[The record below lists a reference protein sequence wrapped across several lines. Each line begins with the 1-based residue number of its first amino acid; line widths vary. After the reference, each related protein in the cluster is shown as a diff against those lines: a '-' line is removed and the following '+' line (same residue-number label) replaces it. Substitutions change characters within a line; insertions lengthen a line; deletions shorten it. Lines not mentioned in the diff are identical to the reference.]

1 MAIAVLMP
9 KQGQSVESCLIIKWN
24 KKVGEKIKTE
34 EPICE
39 VETDKA
45 VFEVEAPEAGTM
57 LKIFYKE
64 GDDVPVLNTIAII
77 GQPGEKIDHLIP
89 QKTVSVSKDE
99 YVENQKAITPDESVK
114 KIRPSSGAGP
124 VPISPVARRFAE
136 KKGIDFS
143 QLTGSGPGGR
153 IIKRDVEKV
162 ISEQEQLG
170 TVADTAKT
178 ISGVI
183 PLTKERGISFPEP
196 IKEVPVKGVRQLI
209 TERMLKSLQ
218 STAQLTLNTSA
229 DASSLLSYRKWLKS
243 SPTKLGLDRITIND
257 LVIYAV
263 VKTLPRYT
271 ALNAHFLKDKILEF
285 EHVHLGFAVDSP
297 RGLMVPII
305 HNAHLLSL
313 KEISK
318 EARRLNTACQEDTIL
333 PDELNGGTFTITN
346 LGTMGIES
354 FTPILSI
361 PQVAIL
367 GICSISLKPIMK
379 DNEIKF
385 IPHIGL
391 SLTFDHRAVDG
402 APAAKFLQELNTVIA
417 NFDLKQV
424 KLQ

>member
-24 KKVGEKIKTE
+24 KKVGDKVKAE

-64 GDDVPVLNTIAII
+64 GDDIPVLNTIAII

-89 QKTVSVSKDE
+89 KKTVSVSKGE
-99 YVENQKAITPDESVK
+99 YVEKQKAITPDESLK
-114 KIRPSSGAGP
+114 KTKPSLGTGLI
-124 VPISPVARRFAE
+124 PISPVARRFAE

-143 QLTGSGPGGR
+143 KLVGSGPGGR
-153 IIKRDVEKV
+153 IIKKDIE
-162 ISEQEQLG
+162 
-170 TVADTAKT
+170 KT
-178 ISGVI
+178 ISEGE
-183 PLTKERGISFPEP
+183 PLVSSTVSENFLG
-196 IKEVPVKGVRQLI
+196 PVKEITVEGVRKI
-209 TERMLKSLQ
+209 ISERMLRSLQ
-218 STAQLTLNTSA
+218 STAQLTLNTSV
-229 DASSLLSYRKWLKS
+229 DASNLLACRESLKASLQMKGLSK
-243 SPTKLGLDRITIND
+243 INMND
-257 LVIYAV
+257 FLLYIVANI
-263 VKTLPRYT
+263 LPKFKNM
-271 ALNAHFLKDKILEF
+271 NAHFLKDKILEF

-318 EARRLNTACQEDTIL
+318 EARRLSTACQEETIL
-333 PDELNGGTFTITN
+333 PDELNGGTFTVTN

-354 FTPILSI
+354 FTPILNI

-367 GICSISLKPIMK
+367 GVCSVSLKPIMK
-379 DNEIKF
+379 EDKIQF

-402 APAAKFLQELNTVIA
+402 APAAKFLQELNMVIA
-417 NFDLKQV
+417 NFDLTDI
-424 KLQ
+424 KL

>member
-1 MAIAVLMP
+1 MAILVLMP

-24 KKVGEKIKTE
+24 KKEGDKVKTE

-45 VFEVEAPEAGTM
+45 VFEVEAPETGTI

-89 QKTVSVSKDE
+89 KKTVSVSKGE
-99 YVENQKAITPDESVK
+99 YVENQKAITTDESLK
-114 KIRPSSGAGP
+114 KTKPSSG
-124 VPISPVARRFAE
+124 VSPILVSPVARRFAE

-143 QLTGSGPGGR
+143 KLIGSGPGGR
-153 IIKRDVEKV
+153 IIKKDIEKALSEGEPLIPSTVSEFFFGPVKKIPVEGVRKI
-162 ISEQEQLG
+162 ISE
-170 TVADTAKT
+170 
-178 ISGVI
+178 
-183 PLTKERGISFPEP
+183 
-196 IKEVPVKGVRQLI
+196 
-209 TERMLKSLQ
+209 RMATSLQ
-218 STAQLTLNTSA
+218 STAQLTINTSV
-229 DASSLLSYRKWLKS
+229 DVSNLLACRKSLKS
-243 SPTKLGLDRITIND
+243 DPQMKRLRKININD
-257 LVIYAV
+257 FLLYIVANIFP
-263 VKTLPRYT
+263 KFKNM
-271 ALNAHFLKDKILEF
+271 NAHFRKDKILEF

-313 KEISK
+313 EEISQ
-318 EARRLNTACQEDTIL
+318 EARRLSTACQEDTIL
-333 PDELNGGTFTITN
+333 PDELNGGTFTVTN

-354 FTPILSI
+354 FTPILNI

-367 GICSISLKPIMK
+367 GVCSISLKPIMK

-385 IPHIGL
+385 IPHMGL
-391 SLTFDHRAVDG
+391 SLTFNHQAVDG

-417 NFDLKQV
+417 NFNLTNI

>member
-1 MAIAVLMP
+1 MAISVLMP

-24 KKVGEKIKTE
+24 KKVGDKVKAE

-64 GDDVPVLNTIAII
+64 GDDVPVLSTIAII

-89 QKTVSVSKDE
+89 KKTVSVPKGE
-99 YVENQKAITPDESVK
+99 YLEKQKAVTLDEFLK
-114 KIRPSSGAGP
+114 KTKPSPETGLIH
-124 VPISPVARRFAE
+124 ISPVAKRLAE
-136 KKGIDFS
+136 EKGVDFS
-143 QLTGSGPGGR
+143 QLIGSGPGGR
-153 IIKRDVEKV
+153 IIKKDIEKALSEGEPLMPSTVSKNIFGPLKEIPVE
-162 ISEQEQLG
+162 
-170 TVADTAKT
+170 
-178 ISGVI
+178 
-183 PLTKERGISFPEP
+183 
-196 IKEVPVKGVRQLI
+196 GVRKI
-209 TERMLKSLQ
+209 ISERMLTSLQ

-229 DASSLLSYRKWLKS
+229 EASNLLACRKSLKS
-243 SPTKLGLDRITIND
+243 SPETKGLNKININD
-257 LVIYAV
+257 FLLYIVAHI
-263 VKTLPRYT
+263 LPKFKNM
-271 ALNAHFLKDKILEF
+271 NAHFLKDKMLEF
-285 EHVHLGFAVDSP
+285 EQVHLGFAVDSP

-318 EARRLNTACQEDTIL
+318 EARRLSTACQEETIL
-333 PDELNGGTFTITN
+333 PDELNGGTFTVTN

-354 FTPILSI
+354 FTPILNI

-367 GICSISLKPIMK
+367 GVCNVSLKPMMK
-379 DNEIKF
+379 EDKIQF

-402 APAAKFLQELNTVIA
+402 APAAKFLQELNMAIVNYNLTDI
-417 NFDLKQV
+417 

>member
-9 KQGQSVESCLIIKWN
+9 KQGQSVESCFIIKWN
-24 KKVGEKIKTE
+24 KKEGDKVKAE

-45 VFEVEAPEAGTM
+45 VFEVEAPEAGTI

-64 GDDVPVLNTIAII
+64 GDDVPVLNTITII

-89 QKTVSVSKDE
+89 KKTVSVSKDE
-99 YVENQKAITPDESVK
+99 YVESQKAITPDESVK
-114 KIRPSSGAGP
+114 KTGPSFEAGLIS
-124 VPISPVARRFAE
+124 ISPVARSFAE

-143 QLTGSGPGGR
+143 ELIGSGPGGR
-153 IIKRDVEKV
+153 IIKRDVEKA
-162 ISEQEQLG
+162 ISEQEQLA

-178 ISGVI
+178 ISGVAA
-183 PLTKERGISFPEP
+183 LTKERDISFPEP
-196 IKEVPVKGVRQLI
+196 IKEIPVKGVRQLI

-243 SPTKLGLDRITIND
+243 SPTELGLDRITIND

-263 VKTLPRYT
+263 AKTLPRYT
-271 ALNAHFLKDKILEF
+271 TLNAHFLKDKILEF

-318 EARRLNTACQEDTIL
+318 EARRLSTACQEETIL
-333 PDELNGGTFTITN
+333 PDELSGGTFTVSN

-354 FTPILSI
+354 FTPILNI

-367 GICSISLKPIMK
+367 GVCSISLKPIMK
-379 DNEIKF
+379 DNKIQF
-385 IPHIGL
+385 IPHMGL
-391 SLTFDHRAVDG
+391 SLTFDHRAIDG
-402 APAAKFLQELNTVIA
+402 VPAAKFLQELNMVIA

>member
-24 KKVGEKIKTE
+24 KKVGDKVKAE

-64 GDDVPVLNTIAII
+64 GDDVPVLNPIAII

-89 QKTVSVSKDE
+89 KKTISVSKGE
-99 YVENQKAITPDESVK
+99 YAENQKAITPDESAK
-114 KIRPSSGAGP
+114 KTRPSFGAGLI
-124 VPISPVARRFAE
+124 PISPVARRFAE

-143 QLTGSGPGGR
+143 KLVGSGPGGR
-153 IIKRDVEKV
+153 IIKKDIEKA
-162 ISEQEQLG
+162 ISEGEPLISS
-170 TVADTAKT
+170 TV
-178 ISGVI
+178 SGNFF
-183 PLTKERGISFPEP
+183 G
-196 IKEVPVKGVRQLI
+196 PVKEITVEGVRKI
-209 TERMLKSLQ
+209 ISERMLTSLQ
-218 STAQLTLNTSA
+218 STAQLTLNTSV
-229 DASSLLSYRKWLKS
+229 DASNLLACRESLKSGPQIKWLSK
-243 SPTKLGLDRITIND
+243 ININD
-257 LVIYAV
+257 FLLYIVANI
-263 VKTLPRYT
+263 LPKFKNM
-271 ALNAHFLKDKILEF
+271 NAHFLKDKILEF

-313 KEISK
+313 EEISK
-318 EARRLNTACQEDTIL
+318 EARRLSTACQEDTIL
-333 PDELNGGTFTITN
+333 PDELNGGTFTVTN

-354 FTPILSI
+354 FTPILNI

-367 GICSISLKPIMK
+367 GVCSVSLKPIMK
-379 DNEIKF
+379 EDKIQF

-402 APAAKFLQELNTVIA
+402 APAAKFLQELNMVIA
-417 NFDLKQV
+417 NFDLTQV
-424 KLQ
+424 KLP

>member
-9 KQGQSVESCLIIKWN
+9 KQGQSVESCLMIKWN
-24 KKVGEKIKTE
+24 KKEGDKVKAE

-57 LKIFYKE
+57 LKIFYRE

-89 QKTVSVSKDE
+89 KKTISVSKGE
-99 YVENQKAITPDESVK
+99 YVENQKAITPDESLK
-114 KIRPSSGAGP
+114 KTKPSLKTDLI
-124 VPISPVARRFAE
+124 PISPLARRLAE

-143 QLTGSGPGGR
+143 KLIGSGPGGR
-153 IIKRDVEKV
+153 IIKKDIEKAL
-162 ISEQEQLG
+162 SEGEPLVSSTVSENFLG
-170 TVADTAKT
+170 
-178 ISGVI
+178 
-183 PLTKERGISFPEP
+183 P
-196 IKEVPVKGVRQLI
+196 IKEIPVEGVRKI
-209 TERMLKSLQ
+209 ISERMFISLQ
-218 STAQLTLNTSA
+218 STAQLTLNTSV
-229 DASSLLSYRKWLKS
+229 DAYNLLACRKSLKS
-243 SPTKLGLDRITIND
+243 SPEMKGLNKINMND
-257 LVIYAV
+257 FLLYIVANI
-263 VKTLPRYT
+263 LPKFKNM
-271 ALNAHFLKDKILEF
+271 NAHFFKDKILEF
-285 EHVHLGFAVDSP
+285 EQVHLGFAVDSP
-297 RGLMVPII
+297 RGLMVPVI

-318 EARRLNTACQEDTIL
+318 ESRRLSTACQEETIL
-333 PDELNGGTFTITN
+333 PDELNGGTFTLTN

-354 FTPILSI
+354 FTPILNV

-367 GICSISLKPIMK
+367 GICSISLKPMMK

-391 SLTFDHRAVDG
+391 SLTFDHRAIDG
-402 APAAKFLQELNTVIA
+402 APAAKFLQELNRLIA
-417 NFDLKQV
+417 NFDLTHI

>member
-9 KQGQSVESCLIIKWN
+9 KQGQSVESCLMIKWN
-24 KKVGEKIKTE
+24 KKVGDKVKAED
-34 EPICE
+34 PICE

-89 QKTVSVSKDE
+89 KKTVSVSKEE
-99 YVENQKAITPDESVK
+99 YVENQKAITPDKSPK
-114 KIRPSSGAGP
+114 KTKSSFRDGLI
-124 VPISPVARRFAE
+124 PISPLARRLAE

-143 QLTGSGPGGR
+143 KLVGSGPGGR
-153 IIKRDVEKV
+153 IIKKDIEKALSEGTPLIPSTVRKNIFGPLKEIPVEGVRKI
-162 ISEQEQLG
+162 ISE
-170 TVADTAKT
+170 
-178 ISGVI
+178 
-183 PLTKERGISFPEP
+183 
-196 IKEVPVKGVRQLI
+196 
-209 TERMLKSLQ
+209 RMFISLQ

-229 DASSLLSYRKWLKS
+229 NASNLLACRKSLKS
-243 SPTKLGLDRITIND
+243 DPQMKGLSKININD
-257 LVIYAV
+257 FLLYIVAHI
-263 VKTLPRYT
+263 LPKFKNM
-271 ALNAHFLKDKILEF
+271 NAHFLKDKILEF
-285 EHVHLGFAVDSP
+285 EQVHLGFAVDSP
-297 RGLMVPII
+297 RGLMVPVI

-318 EARRLNTACQEDTIL
+318 EARRLNTACQEETIL
-333 PDELNGGTFTITN
+333 PDELNGGTFTVTN

-354 FTPILSI
+354 FTPILNV

-402 APAAKFLQELNTVIA
+402 APVAKFLQELNRLIA
-417 NFDLKQV
+417 NFNLTDI

>member
-9 KQGQSVESCLIIKWN
+9 KQGQSVESCLLIKWN
-24 KKVGEKIKTE
+24 KKEGDKVKTE
-34 EPICE
+34 ESICE

-45 VFEVEAPEAGTM
+45 VFEVEAPETGTI

-89 QKTVSVSKDE
+89 KKTVSVSKGE
-99 YVENQKAITPDESVK
+99 YVENQKAITTDESLK
-114 KIRPSSGAGP
+114 KTKPSSG
-124 VPISPVARRFAE
+124 VSPILVSPVARRFAE

-143 QLTGSGPGGR
+143 KLIGSGPGGR
-153 IIKRDVEKV
+153 IIKKDIEKALSEGEPLIPSTVSEFFFGPVKKIPVEGVRKI
-162 ISEQEQLG
+162 ISE
-170 TVADTAKT
+170 
-178 ISGVI
+178 
-183 PLTKERGISFPEP
+183 
-196 IKEVPVKGVRQLI
+196 
-209 TERMLKSLQ
+209 RMATSLQ
-218 STAQLTLNTSA
+218 STAQLTLNTSV
-229 DASSLLSYRKWLKS
+229 DASNLLACRKSLKS
-243 SPTKLGLDRITIND
+243 SPQVKGLSKININD
-257 LVIYAV
+257 FLLYIVANI
-263 VKTLPRYT
+263 LPKFKNM
-271 ALNAHFLKDKILEF
+271 NAHFRKDKILEF

-313 KEISK
+313 EEISQ
-318 EARRLNTACQEDTIL
+318 EARRLSTACQEDTIL
-333 PDELNGGTFTITN
+333 PDELNGGTFTVTN

-354 FTPILSI
+354 FTPILNI

-367 GICSISLKPIMK
+367 GVCSISLKPIMK
-379 DNEIKF
+379 EDKIQF

-391 SLTFDHRAVDG
+391 SLTFDHQAVDG

-417 NFDLKQV
+417 NFNLTNI

>member
-24 KKVGEKIKTE
+24 KKVGDKVKAE

-64 GDDVPVLNTIAII
+64 GDDIPVLNTIAII

-89 QKTVSVSKDE
+89 KKTVSVSKGE
-99 YVENQKAITPDESVK
+99 YVEKQKAITSDESVK
-114 KIRPSSGAGP
+114 KTRPSLETGLI
-124 VPISPVARRFAE
+124 PISPLARRFAE

-143 QLTGSGPGGR
+143 KLVGSGPGGR
-153 IIKRDVEKV
+153 IIKKDVEKALSEGEPF
-162 ISEQEQLG
+162 ISS
-170 TVADTAKT
+170 TV
-178 ISGVI
+178 SGNFF
-183 PLTKERGISFPEP
+183 G
-196 IKEVPVKGVRQLI
+196 PVKEIRVEGVRKI
-209 TERMLKSLQ
+209 ISERMLTSLQ
-218 STAQLTLNTSA
+218 STAQLTLNTSV
-229 DASSLLSYRKWLKS
+229 DASNLLACRESLKS
-243 SPTKLGLDRITIND
+243 SPQMKGLSKININD
-257 LVIYAV
+257 FLLYIV
-263 VKTLPRYT
+263 VNILPKFKNM
-271 ALNAHFLKDKILEF
+271 NAHFLKDKILEF

-313 KEISK
+313 KDISK
-318 EARRLNTACQEDTIL
+318 EARRLNTACQEETIL
-333 PDELNGGTFTITN
+333 PDELNGGTFTVTN

-354 FTPILSI
+354 FTPILNI

-367 GICSISLKPIMK
+367 GVCSVFLKPIMK
-379 DNEIKF
+379 EDKIQF

-402 APAAKFLQELNTVIA
+402 APAAKFLQELNTVIT
-417 NFDLKQV
+417 NFDLTHV

>member
-24 KKVGEKIKTE
+24 KKVGDKVKVE

-45 VFEVEAPEAGTM
+45 VFEVEAPEAGTI
-57 LKIFYKE
+57 LKIFYRE

-77 GQPGEKIDHLIP
+77 GQLGEKIDHLIP
-89 QKTVSVSKDE
+89 KKTVSVSKEE
-99 YVENQKAITPDESVK
+99 YVESQKAITPDESTK
-114 KIRPSSGAGP
+114 KTRPSSGAGLIH
-124 VPISPVARRFAE
+124 VSPVARRFAE

-143 QLTGSGPGGR
+143 KLIGSGPGGR
-153 IIKRDVEKV
+153 IIKKDIEKALSKGEPFIPSTV
-162 ISEQEQLG
+162 SKKFFG
-170 TVADTAKT
+170 TVRE
-178 ISGVI
+178 I
-183 PLTKERGISFPEP
+183 PVE
-196 IKEVPVKGVRQLI
+196 GVRKI
-209 TERMLKSLQ
+209 ISERMLTSLQ
-218 STAQLTLNTSA
+218 STAQLTLNTSV
-229 DASSLLSYRKWLKS
+229 DVSNLLACRKSLKS
-243 SPTKLGLDRITIND
+243 SPQMKGLSKININD
-257 LVIYAV
+257 FLLYIVANI
-263 VKTLPRYT
+263 LPKFKNM
-271 ALNAHFLKDKILEF
+271 NAHFLKDKILEF

-313 KEISK
+313 EEISK
-318 EARRLNTACQEDTIL
+318 EARRLSTACQEETIL
-333 PDELNGGTFTITN
+333 PDELNGGTFTVTN

-354 FTPILSI
+354 FTPILNV

-379 DNEIKF
+379 EDKIQF

-417 NFDLKQV
+417 NFDLTHV
-424 KLQ
+424 KL

>member
-24 KKVGEKIKTE
+24 KKVGDKVKAE

-45 VFEVEAPEAGTM
+45 VFEVEAPEAGTI

-77 GQPGEKIDHLIP
+77 GQPEEKIDHLIP
-89 QKTVSVSKDE
+89 KTSVSVLEDE
-99 YVENQKAITPDESVK
+99 YEENK
-114 KIRPSSGAGP
+114 KIISSEESAPKIKPSFKSSQI
-124 VPISPVARRFAE
+124 PISPVARRLAE
-136 KKGIDFS
+136 KRGIDFS
-143 QLTGSGPGGR
+143 RLVGTGPRGR
-153 IIKRDVEKV
+153 IIKKDIEKA
-162 ISEQEQLG
+162 ISEGEPLIPGTLG
-170 TVADTAKT
+170 K
-178 ISGVI
+178 
-183 PLTKERGISFPEP
+183 KSFGPVRE
-196 IKEVPVKGVRQLI
+196 IKVEGVRKI
-209 TERMLKSLQ
+209 ISERMLTSLQ

-229 DASSLLSYRKWLKS
+229 DASNLLACRESLKS
-243 SPTKLGLDRITIND
+243 SPQMKELRKININD
-257 LVIYAV
+257 FLLYIVANI
-263 VKTLPRYT
+263 LPKFKSM
-271 ALNAHFLKDKILEF
+271 NAHFLKDKTLEF

-313 KEISK
+313 EEISQ
-318 EARRLNTACQEDTIL
+318 EARRLSTACQEETIL

-354 FTPILSI
+354 FTPILNI

-367 GICSISLKPIMK
+367 GICSVSLKPIMK
-379 DNEIKF
+379 EDKIQF
-385 IPHIGL
+385 IPRMGL

-402 APAAKFLQELNTVIA
+402 APAAKFLQELNRLIA
-417 NFDLKQV
+417 NFDLTDI
-424 KLQ
+424 KLP

>member
-1 MAIAVLMP
+1 MAILVLMP

-24 KKVGEKIKTE
+24 KKEGDKVKTE

-45 VFEVEAPEAGTM
+45 VFEVEAPETGTI

-89 QKTVSVSKDE
+89 KKTVSVSKGE
-99 YVENQKAITPDESVK
+99 YVENQKAITTDESLK
-114 KIRPSSGAGP
+114 KAKPSSGAS
-124 VPISPVARRFAE
+124 PILVSPVARRLAE
-136 KKGIDFS
+136 KKGVDFS
-143 QLTGSGPGGR
+143 QLIGSGPGGR
-153 IIKRDVEKV
+153 IIKKDIEKALSEGEPLIPSTVSEFFFGPVKKIPVEGVRKI
-162 ISEQEQLG
+162 ISE
-170 TVADTAKT
+170 
-178 ISGVI
+178 
-183 PLTKERGISFPEP
+183 
-196 IKEVPVKGVRQLI
+196 
-209 TERMLKSLQ
+209 RMATSLQ
-218 STAQLTLNTSA
+218 STAQLTLNTSV
-229 DASSLLSYRKWLKS
+229 DASNLLACRKSLKS
-243 SPTKLGLDRITIND
+243 SPQVKGLSKININD
-257 LVIYAV
+257 FLLYIVANIFP
-263 VKTLPRYT
+263 KFKNM
-271 ALNAHFLKDKILEF
+271 NAHFRKDKILEF

-313 KEISK
+313 EEISQ
-318 EARRLNTACQEDTIL
+318 EARRLSTACQEDTIL
-333 PDELNGGTFTITN
+333 PDELNGGTFTVTN

-354 FTPILSI
+354 FTPILNI

-367 GICSISLKPIMK
+367 GVCSISLKPIMK

-385 IPHIGL
+385 IPHMGL
-391 SLTFDHRAVDG
+391 SLTFNHQAVDG

-417 NFDLKQV
+417 NFNLTNI

>member
-9 KQGQSVESCLIIKWN
+9 KQGQSVESCFIIKWN
-24 KKVGEKIKTE
+24 KKVGDKVKAE

-45 VFEVEAPEAGTM
+45 VFEVEAPEAGTI

-89 QKTVSVSKDE
+89 KKTVSVSKGE
-99 YVENQKAITPDESVK
+99 YVENQKAMTSDESVK
-114 KIRPSSGAGP
+114 KTRPSFEAGLIS
-124 VPISPVARRFAE
+124 ISPVARHFAE

-143 QLTGSGPGGR
+143 KLIGSGPGGR
-153 IIKRDVEKV
+153 IIKRDVEKT
-162 ISEQEQLG
+162 ISEQEQLA

-178 ISGVI
+178 ISGVT
-183 PLTKERGISFPEP
+183 PPTKERDISFPGP
-196 IKEVPVKGVRQLI
+196 TKEIPVKGVRQLI

-229 DASSLLSYRKWLKS
+229 DASNLLACRKTLKS
-243 SPTKLGLDRITIND
+243 SPQVKGLSKININD
-257 LVIYAV
+257 FLLYIVANI
-263 VKTLPRYT
+263 LPKFKNM
-271 ALNAHFLKDKILEF
+271 NAHFLNDKILEF

-318 EARRLNTACQEDTIL
+318 EARRLSTACQGE
-333 PDELNGGTFTITN
+333 
-346 LGTMGIES
+346 
-354 FTPILSI
+354 
-361 PQVAIL
+361 AIL
-367 GICSISLKPIMK
+367 IRRRNM
-379 DNEIKF
+379 
-385 IPHIGL
+385 
-391 SLTFDHRAVDG
+391 
-402 APAAKFLQELNTVIA
+402 
-417 NFDLKQV
+417 
-424 KLQ
+424 

>member
-1 MAIAVLMP
+1 MAIAVLIP

-24 KKVGEKIKTE
+24 KKVGDKVKAE

-64 GDDVPVLNTIAII
+64 GDDIPVLNTIAII

-89 QKTVSVSKDE
+89 KKTVSVAKGE
-99 YVENQKAITPDESVK
+99 YVEKQKAITSDESVK
-114 KIRPSSGAGP
+114 KTRPSLETSLI
-124 VPISPVARRFAE
+124 PISPLARRFAE

-143 QLTGSGPGGR
+143 KLVGSGPGGR
-153 IIKRDVEKV
+153 IIKKDIE
-162 ISEQEQLG
+162 
-170 TVADTAKT
+170 KT
-178 ISGVI
+178 ISEGE
-183 PLTKERGISFPEP
+183 PLISSTVSGNFFRPVKEIR
-196 IKEVPVKGVRQLI
+196 VKGVRKI
-209 TERMLKSLQ
+209 ISERMLTSLQ
-218 STAQLTLNTSA
+218 STAQLTLNTSV
-229 DASSLLSYRKWLKS
+229 DASNLLACRESLKS
-243 SPTKLGLDRITIND
+243 SPQIKGLSKININD
-257 LVIYAV
+257 FLLYIV
-263 VKTLPRYT
+263 VNILPKFKNM
-271 ALNAHFLKDKILEF
+271 NAYFLKDKILEF

-313 KEISK
+313 EDISK
-318 EARRLNTACQEDTIL
+318 EARRLNTACQEETIL
-333 PDELNGGTFTITN
+333 PDELNGGTFTVTN

-354 FTPILSI
+354 FTPILNI

-367 GICSISLKPIMK
+367 GVCSIYLKPIMK
-379 DNEIKF
+379 EDKIQF

-417 NFDLKQV
+417 NFDLKHI

>member
-24 KKVGEKIKTE
+24 KKVGDKVKAE

-45 VFEVEAPEAGTM
+45 VFEVEVPEAGTI
-57 LKIFYKE
+57 LRIFYKE
-64 GDDVPVLNTIAII
+64 GDDVPVLETIAII

-89 QKTVSVSKDE
+89 KKTVSVSKEE
-99 YVENQKAITPDESVK
+99 YVENQKAITSDKSLK
-114 KIRPSSGAGP
+114 KTKSSFGDGLI
-124 VPISPVARRFAE
+124 PISPVARRFAE

-143 QLTGSGPGGR
+143 KLAGSGPGGR
-153 IIKRDVEKV
+153 IIKKDIEKALSEGEPLIPSTVSKNIFGPLKEIPVEGVRKI
-162 ISEQEQLG
+162 ISE
-170 TVADTAKT
+170 
-178 ISGVI
+178 
-183 PLTKERGISFPEP
+183 
-196 IKEVPVKGVRQLI
+196 
-209 TERMLKSLQ
+209 RMFMSLQ

-229 DASSLLSYRKWLKS
+229 EASNLLACRKSLKS
-243 SPTKLGLDRITIND
+243 SPETKGLNKINMND
-257 LVIYAV
+257 FLLYIVANL
-263 VKTLPRYT
+263 LPKFENM
-271 ALNAHFLKDKILEF
+271 NAHFLKDKILEF
-285 EHVHLGFAVDSP
+285 EQVHLGFAVNSP
-297 RGLMVPII
+297 RGLMVPVI

-313 KEISK
+313 KEISE
-318 EARRLNTACQEDTIL
+318 EARRLSTACQEETVL
-333 PDELNGGTFTITN
+333 PDELKGGTFTVTN

-354 FTPILSI
+354 FTPILNV

-402 APAAKFLQELNTVIA
+402 APAAKFLQELNRLIA
-417 NFDLKQV
+417 NFNLTDI
-424 KLQ
+424 KLP

>member
-24 KKVGEKIKTE
+24 KKAGDKVKAE

-45 VFEVEAPEAGTM
+45 VFEVEAPEAGTI

-77 GQPGEKIDHLIP
+77 GQPEEKINHLIP
-89 QKTVSVSKDE
+89 KKTVSVSREE
-99 YVENQKAITPDESVK
+99 YVEKQKTITPDESLK
-114 KIRPSSGAGP
+114 NTKPSLGAGLI
-124 VPISPVARRFAE
+124 PISPVARRFAE

-143 QLTGSGPGGR
+143 RLVGSGPGGR
-153 IIKRDVEKV
+153 LIKKDIEKA
-162 ISEQEQLG
+162 ISEGEPLISSMVSKNILG
-170 TVADTAKT
+170 
-178 ISGVI
+178 
-183 PLTKERGISFPEP
+183 
-196 IKEVPVKGVRQLI
+196 PVKEIMVEGVRKI
-209 TERMLKSLQ
+209 ISERMLMSLQ

-229 DASSLLSYRKWLKS
+229 DASNLLACRKSLKS
-243 SPTKLGLDRITIND
+243 RSQIEGLSKINMND
-257 LVIYAV
+257 FLLYIVANI
-263 VKTLPRYT
+263 LPKFKNM
-271 ALNAHFLKDKILEF
+271 NAHFLKDKILEF

-313 KEISK
+313 KEIFK
-318 EARRLNTACQEDTIL
+318 EARRLSTACQEDTIL
-333 PDELNGGTFTITN
+333 PDELTGGTFTVTN

-354 FTPILSI
+354 FTPILNV

-367 GICSISLKPIMK
+367 GIGSISLKPIMK
-379 DNEIKF
+379 EDKIQF
-385 IPHIGL
+385 IHHISL
-391 SLTFDHRAVDG
+391 SFTFDHRAIDG
-402 APAAKFLQELNTVIA
+402 APAARFLQELCKIIA
-417 NFDLKQV
+417 NFNLTDI

>member
-24 KKVGEKIKTE
+24 KKVGEKIKAE

-45 VFEVEAPEAGTM
+45 VFEVVAPETGTM
-57 LKIFYKE
+57 LNIFYKE

-77 GQPGEKIDHLIP
+77 GQPGEKIDHLVP
-89 QKTVSVSKDE
+89 KKTVSVSEEE
-99 YVENQKAITPDESVK
+99 YVENQKAITSDESVK
-114 KIRPSSGAGP
+114 KTRPSFEAGLIS
-124 VPISPVARRFAE
+124 ISPVARRFAE

-153 IIKRDVEKV
+153 IIKRDVEKA
-162 ISEQEQLG
+162 IPEQEQLA

-178 ISGVI
+178 ISDVTL
-183 PLTKERGISFPEP
+183 PTKERDISFPGP
-196 IKEVPVKGVRQLI
+196 VKEIPVKGVRQLI
-209 TERMLKSLQ
+209 TERMLTSLQ

-263 VKTLPRYT
+263 AKTLPRYT

-402 APAAKFLQELNTVIA
+402 APAAKFLQELNMVIA

>member
-24 KKVGEKIKTE
+24 KKVGDKVKAE

-45 VFEVEAPEAGTM
+45 VFEVEAPEAGTI
-57 LKIFYKE
+57 LRIFYKE
-64 GDDVPVLNTIAII
+64 GDDVPVLETIAII

-89 QKTVSVSKDE
+89 KKTVSVSKEE
-99 YVENQKAITPDESVK
+99 YVENQKAITPDKSPK
-114 KIRPSSGAGP
+114 KTKSSFGDGLI
-124 VPISPVARRFAE
+124 PISPVARRFAE

-143 QLTGSGPGGR
+143 KLAGSGPGGR
-153 IIKRDVEKV
+153 IIKKDIEKALSEGEPLIPSTVSKNIFGPLKEIPVEGVRKI
-162 ISEQEQLG
+162 ISE
-170 TVADTAKT
+170 
-178 ISGVI
+178 
-183 PLTKERGISFPEP
+183 
-196 IKEVPVKGVRQLI
+196 
-209 TERMLKSLQ
+209 RMFMSLQ

-229 DASSLLSYRKWLKS
+229 EASNLLACRKSLKS
-243 SPTKLGLDRITIND
+243 SPETKGLNKINMND
-257 LVIYAV
+257 FLLYIVANL
-263 VKTLPRYT
+263 LPKFENM
-271 ALNAHFLKDKILEF
+271 NAHFLKDKILEF
-285 EHVHLGFAVDSP
+285 EQVHLGFAVNSP
-297 RGLMVPII
+297 RGLMVPVI

-313 KEISK
+313 KEISE
-318 EARRLNTACQEDTIL
+318 EARRLSTVCQEETVL
-333 PDELNGGTFTITN
+333 PDELKGGTFTVTN

-354 FTPILSI
+354 FTPILNV

-402 APAAKFLQELNTVIA
+402 VPAAKFLQELNRLIA
-417 NFDLKQV
+417 NFNLTDI
-424 KLQ
+424 KLP